1 MKGGLRSQGFIVRAG
16 GALNKHRFF
25 STSLSVDQ
33 LKGETVGVCVSGGLD
48 SRTVSSRLQEAG
60 AKVIGFC
67 ADLDQPDEED
77 IMDVKTKMAP
87 CGVDTFIVD
96 LKDDIAEMA
105 FEVIKAQAR
114 YDGGYW
120 NTTGLARAVTVRG
133 LLDEMQRQGCT
144 VLSHGATGRGNDQIR
159 FERYTNVLS
168 PGFKVY
174 APWRDPALLK
184 EFPGRKQMADYL
196 MSKGIEA
203 SVGAKKRYSTDAN
216 LAGLSHEAEDLE
228 FLTTSSRIVEPMMT
242 CWPEDAPDSVEKVSI
257 TFSEGFAHIING
269 KELSPL
275 EMMREANKIG
285 GRNGLGMSNAMENR
299 VIGTKSRGVYE
310 APGMDLL
317 GYALSQV
324 YQTVL
329 DKRSSDLFAQL
340 SRFVSGQIYD
350 GRYFDPSTRAA
361 LTAIDMLASRA
372 SGKVDISLYKGTAFI
387 DSITDVPHSLYVEE
401 FASMEADEGEQ
412 EGLDP
417 SSAQGFV
424 EVQRCEAIAL
434 AKAGHI
440 QARRKIGTDGED

>member
-1 MKGGLRSQGFIVRAG
+1 MTVSQV
-16 GALNKHRFF
+16 
-25 STSLSVDQ
+25 
-33 LKGETVGVCVSGGLD
+33 KGETAGVCVSGGLD
-48 SRTVSSRLQEAG
+48 SRTVSSRLKEAG

-77 IMDVKTKMAP
+77 INDVKAKMAP
-87 CGVDTFIVD
+87 CGVETVIVD
-96 LKDDIAEMA
+96 LKEDIADMA
-105 FEVIKAQAR
+105 FEVIKAQAK

-133 LLDEMQRQGCT
+133 LYTAMKEHGCT

-159 FERYTNVLS
+159 FERYTNVLE
-168 PGFKVY
+168 PGMKVY

-203 SVGAKKRYSTDAN
+203 EVGAKKRYSTDAN

-228 FLTTSSRIVEPMMT
+228 YLTTSSRIVDPLMT
-242 CWPEDAPDSVEKVSI
+242 CWPEDAPDKVEKVSI
-257 TFSEGFAHIING
+257 VFHDGKAVSING
-269 KELSPL
+269 METNPL
-275 EMMREANKIG
+275 EIMREANKIG
-285 GRNGLGMSNAMENR
+285 GRNGLGLANAMENR

-310 APGMDLL
+310 APGMELL
-317 GYALSQV
+317 GYCLSQV

-329 DKRSSDLFAQL
+329 DKRSTDLFSHL
-340 SRFVSGQIYD
+340 SKFVANQIYD

-361 LTAIDMLASRA
+361 LNAIDTLASRA
-372 SGKVDISLYKGTAFI
+372 HGKVDVSLYKGTVFI
-387 DSITDVPHSLYVEE
+387 DSISEVPHSLYVEE
-401 FASMEADEGEQ
+401 FASMEADEGDQ

-424 EVQRCEAIAL
+424 EVQRCEAVAL
-434 AKAGHI
+434 SRAGHI
-440 QARRKIGTDGED
+440 QARRPIIKD

>member
-1 MKGGLRSQGFIVRAG
+1 MFRVAGISKIAGKATCLKASVRCM
-16 GALNKHRFF
+16 
-25 STSLSVDQ
+25 SSSLTVSE

-48 SRTVSSRLQEAG
+48 SRTVSSRLKDAG
-60 AKVIGFC
+60 ATVMGFC
-67 ADLDQPDEED
+67 ADLDQPDEEN

-87 CGVDTFIVD
+87 CGVETFIVD
-96 LKDDIAEMA
+96 LKEDIADMA

-133 LLDEMQRQGCT
+133 VLDEMQRQGCT

-159 FERYTNVLS
+159 FERYTNVLK

-174 APWRDPALLK
+174 APWRDPELLK
-184 EFPGRKQMADYL
+184 EFPGRRQMADYL

-203 SVGAKKRYSTDAN
+203 EVGAKKRYSTDAN

-228 FLTTSSRIVEPMMT
+228 YLTTSSRIVEPTMT
-242 CWPEDAPDSVEKVSI
+242 CWPEDAPDKVEKVSI
-257 TFSEGFAHIING
+257 TFKEGFARTING

-275 EMMREANKIG
+275 EMMREANKVG
-285 GRNGLGMSNAMENR
+285 GRNGLGIANAMENR

-329 DKRSSDLFAQL
+329 DKRSTDLFTYL
-340 SRFVSGQIYD
+340 SRFVAGQIYD

-361 LTAIDMLASRA
+361 LNAIDTLASRA
-372 SGKVDISLYKGTAFI
+372 EGKVDVSLYKGTVFI
-387 DSITDVPHSLYVEE
+387 DSISQVPHSLYVEE
-401 FASMEADEGEQ
+401 FASMEADEGDQ
-412 EGLDP
+412 DGLNP

-434 AKAGHI
+434 SKAGHI
-440 QARRKIGTDGED
+440 QARRKICKD